1 MEYVLLTGKVKVM
14 IGPEQCHDSV
24 TSVAG
29 ICILQGRHLL
39 SGRGRVLTL
48 SHTLLELCLSLP

>member
-1 MEYVLLTGKVKVM
+1 MESVSLTEKVKDM
-14 IGPEQCHDSV
+14 IVSWQCDDSAIRV
-24 TSVAG
+24 VG

-39 SGRGRVLTL
+39 SGRGCLLTL